1 MPQLRVALAQ
11 VNATVG
17 ALGDNADL
25 VVEHTRAAAACGAQL
40 VLFPELM
47 LTGYPPEDLVLR
59 RSFVTASRGAIR
71 ALAARL
77 ATEGLGDL
85 TVIAGF
91 VDRCPDAAPRVG
103 RPPGEPQNAAAVI
116 HGGEV

>member
-11 VNATVG
+11 VKATMG
-17 ALGDNADL
+17 ALARNADL
-25 VVEHTRAAAACGAQL
+25 VVDVTRAAAARGAHL

-59 RSFVTASRGAIR
+59 RSFVEASRAGIE
-71 ALAARL
+71 ALATRL
-77 ATEGLGDL
+77 SHEGLGEVA
-85 TVIAGF
+85 VIVGF

-103 RPPGEPQNAAAVI
+103 RP
-116 HGGEV
+116 

>member
-17 ALGDNADL
+17 ALAANADL
-25 VVEHTRAAAACGAQL
+25 VVDLTRSAAEQGAHL

-59 RSFVTASRGAIR
+59 RSFVEASRGGIE
-71 ALAARL
+71 ALATRL
-77 ATEGLGDL
+77 GDEGLGD
-85 TVIAGF
+85 F
-91 VDRCPDAAPRVG
+91 V
-103 RPPGEPQNAAAVI
+103 QLI
-116 HGGEV
+116 GGHRGLLSSIV